1 MKFTSLSY
9 IAFAPLLSQACL
21 LPEEREGLPRV
32 IKRQTSNGVPIA
44 TGDRYSGG
52 TIAPRGLGTQTTTL
66 TNILNVNEI
75 NSGLRG
81 LASVYGISTF
91 ATPYKTVNGATIS
104 GGKVGGNGT
113 CNNAYRVYLNAGIHA
128 RERGGPD
135 GLLYFIGDLLYANK
149 NNVGL
154 KYGSKSYTAAQV
166 KTALST
172 GIVFVPLSN
181 PDGVAYDHSSNSCW
195 RKNRNT
201 ASSTGSASS
210 IGVDLNRNFDFVWDF
225 TKKFA
230 SSVRSSVAST
240 SPSSETYHGTAAF
253 SEPETKSIK
262 YVMDTFSKVRWF
274 IDLHSYAGDILYSWG
289 SDENQSNSPTMN
301 FLNSA
306 YDSVRGI
313 LTDTPGQGNGYGEY
327 TPAAENTANIAA
339 ARRIGS
345 AMSTAA
351 GRTYA
356 VIPAADLYPTSGA
369 SDDYSYSRHFADTS
383 KNLIHGYTIE
393 FGFGNNAAS
402 CPFYPTQAQHNSNIK
417 EIGAGFMEMLLA
429 GNDLGLGD
437 KTVC

>member
-1 MKFTSLSY
+1 MKFTYLSY

-201 ASSTGSASS
+201 ASSTGSAAS

-240 SPSSETYHGTAAF
+240 SPSSETYHG
-253 SEPETKSIK
+253 KR
-262 YVMDTFSKVRWF
+262 M
-274 IDLHSYAGDILYSWG
+274 IDPLTEI
-289 SDENQSNSPTMN
+289 N
-301 FLNSA
+301 F
-306 YDSVRGI
+306 R
-313 LTDTPGQGNGYGEY
+313 
-327 TPAAENTANIAA
+327 
-339 ARRIGS
+339 
-345 AMSTAA
+345 
-351 GRTYA
+351 
-356 VIPAADLYPTSGA
+356 
-369 SDDYSYSRHFADTS
+369 
-383 KNLIHGYTIE
+383 
-393 FGFGNNAAS
+393 
-402 CPFYPTQAQHNSNIK
+402 
-417 EIGAGFMEMLLA
+417 
-429 GNDLGLGD
+429 
-437 KTVC
+437 